1 MLCDYGLFSA
11 LDGRKHGLEKDC
23 LRRVQCRR
31 ADAVRGERAS
41 GHPHASGLPPAE
53 RALSVG
59 DVLLGEVEAHVKR
72 RHLIHLVRVESGQ
85 AYRRGRVGLRG
96 GQLGETVD
104 AAAWLG

>member
-1 MLCDYGLFSA
+1 MLCDYGLFGA

-59 DVLLGEVEAHVKR
+59 DVLLGEVEAHVSGDTSYTLSGSSPGR
-72 RHLIHLVRVESGQ
+72 RTG
-85 AYRRGRVGLRG
+85 
-96 GQLGETVD
+96 
-104 AAAWLG
+104 AAG